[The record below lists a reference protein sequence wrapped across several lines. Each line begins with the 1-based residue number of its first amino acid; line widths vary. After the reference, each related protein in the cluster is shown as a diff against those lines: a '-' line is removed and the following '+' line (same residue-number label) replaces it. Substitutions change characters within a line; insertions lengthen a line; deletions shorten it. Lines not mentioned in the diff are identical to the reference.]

1 MNKLIAV
8 TIGDINGI
16 GIEILLKEWKK
27 NNINFFVIFSNIKLI
42 KKYFKKK
49 NIDIKINHFNKNKSN
64 FKYIKNKLNIF
75 NIKAENNVVNTYN
88 SLSESYKYTK
98 KKHFIGIVTLPI
110 NKNLIISKINK
121 NFIDQTEFFKSKDR
135 KKISNMIFI
144 YKNKF
149 FIPLTTH
156 IPLNK
161 VMEFYKNKKNITNK
175 INLINKTLIND
186 FKIKKP
192 KFLISGINPHC
203 GENGFIGKDE
213 INNLI
218 PIIKNLKKNKINIT
232 GPIAGDSM
240 INKQNIKLYNC
251 FLFTY
256 HDQALIPFKILSNYS
271 GVNYTAN
278 LDIIRTS
285 PDHGTGYDLVGK
297 SNASSKSLINA
308 FKILK
313 KIKKNRS

>member
-1 MNKLIAV
+1 MN
-8 TIGDINGI
+8 
-16 GIEILLKEWKK
+16 
-27 NNINFFVIFSNIKLI
+27 
-42 KKYFKKK
+42 
-49 NIDIKINHFNKNKSN
+49 
-64 FKYIKNKLNIF
+64 
-75 NIKAENNVVNTYN
+75 
-88 SLSESYKYTK
+88 ESYKYTK

-149 FIPLTTH
+149 FIPLTVH

-218 PIIKNLKKNKINIT
+218 PIINNLKKNKINIT

-240 INKQNIKLYNC
+240 INKKNIKLYNC

-278 LDIIRTS
+278 LNIIRTS

-297 SNASSKSLINA
+297 RIASSKSLINA